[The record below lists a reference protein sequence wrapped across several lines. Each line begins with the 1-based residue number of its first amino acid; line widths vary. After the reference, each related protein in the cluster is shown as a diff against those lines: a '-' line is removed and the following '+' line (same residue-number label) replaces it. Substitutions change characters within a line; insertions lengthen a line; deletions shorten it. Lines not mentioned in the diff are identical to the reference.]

1 MLPLTDTIRPRRFPV
16 VTVSLIAANVAVWL
30 LYQVPVGIE
39 SSVEEAG
46 AYACALDASCDLGLP
61 WPVAALTATFTHG
74 GWSHL
79 IGNMI
84 FLGVFGPRV
93 EDDMSRLGYLA
104 LYLVAGYGA
113 ALLFDAATLAFL
125 PADEATIPSI
135 GASGAISG
143 VVGAYVVRH
152 PFDRVVV
159 WAAPILF
166 LRIPA
171 IAALGVWFVLQA
183 LAGTYTLGHP
193 EGLVG
198 IAFLAHVGGFLV
210 GAGVQLVRGR
220 GFGGSRPDEPLTT
233 S

>member
-30 LYQVPVGIE
+30 AYQVPVGIE
-39 SSVEEAG
+39 TSVEAAG

-152 PFDRVVV
+152 PFDRIVV

-171 IAALGVWFVLQA
+171 LAALGVWFVLQA

-193 EGLVG
+193 EGFVG

-210 GAGVQLVRGR
+210 GAGVQLARGR
-220 GFGGSRPDEPLTT
+220 GFGGRTPQEPLTT